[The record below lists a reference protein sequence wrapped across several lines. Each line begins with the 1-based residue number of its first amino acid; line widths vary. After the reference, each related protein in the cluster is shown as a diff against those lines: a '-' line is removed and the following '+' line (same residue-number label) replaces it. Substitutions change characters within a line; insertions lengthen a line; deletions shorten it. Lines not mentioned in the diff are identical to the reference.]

1 VARGG
6 GRMSICRSAACD
18 VLYKAHCQAQSSD
31 PGREPVRDSSRVF
44 AAAATLAGVGGVDQG
59 GEGAASEGARGSR
72 IMPPPAGWG
81 FALLSPRGN
90 VPPPTPRI
98 EIVHGLS
105 RALSK
110 QSSSRVQVLA
120 ITEF

>member
-59 GEGAASEGARGSR
+59 GGRGQRVRERGGAALCRRRRVGVSR
-72 IMPPPAGWG
+72 CFHREEMFLPPP
-81 FALLSPRGN
+81 RGLRLC
-90 VPPPTPRI
+90 TGYR
-98 EIVHGLS
+98 VHC
-105 RALSK
+105 
-110 QSSSRVQVLA
+110 QNRVQV
-120 ITEF
+120 EFRYWR